1 MKHTYDIGGTVFGKW
16 RIERKIGEGSFG
28 TVYEIRRE
36 DFGQVYRAALKVI
49 TVPQSETELK
59 NARQEGMDDG
69 SIHTY
74 FYSMVEDIV
83 REFALMSRLK
93 GMTNV
98 VSYEDHEVVPHDDG
112 MGWDILIR
120 MELLTPLLE
129 YAYDHPFSRRDIIRL
144 GIDMC
149 RALELCQKYNII
161 HRDVKPENI
170 FVSGGGDFKLGDFGI
185 ARTVE
190 KTMSGMSKKGTY
202 NYMAPEVYRGGA
214 YGFSVDTYSLGVVMY
229 RLLNNNRLPFL
240 PQPPEPITYS
250 QRETALAKRMGGEQ
264 PPAPVNAG
272 GRLGEIVLRACAF
285 APEDRYSSPGQ
296 MRQELE
302 AIQYGPEDAALI
314 YPSGD
319 ELALYEN
326 QYVSRRSQGEKSEEP
341 SAAPAPAAAE
351 VTEKTES
358 VFGGGVVNSPEPEKT
373 PEEFFTPAG
382 GERAEDTFH
391 PITEG
396 TERTESVFGHGE
408 QPQKPAA
415 PRKPKKRGVLIAAIA
430 AAVVLLAA
438 GVALWWNQITTLP
451 ADVPVGPALESEPAD
466 SPEPSSEPSDT
477 PEPAVLPT
485 VIPDGEMQS
494 LRSMNGAVSRQPMD
508 TVRVA
513 ALACEEWLFDGPSA
527 GNIIGDGIEMDII
540 RVDDWLREDGVIQY
554 SYNQEIYYSDD
565 TEARYG
571 ESLKSIF
578 DRIEQLLDADEY
590 DLIVCY
596 SPWVDYLQWDNAYYD
611 RLVKIADAH
620 PDKEILLSGGLSAW
634 YGYDSSSSSIFP
646 VVSGERAINLTAAL
660 TNNLNPYE
668 PVDLPEYMLG
678 VAAALRCKS
687 GKLGVT
693 VTKEWDIF
701 AVQAFAAG
709 AASVDSNI
717 ELLLYGNQL
726 TTDGEA
732 DAVKRL
738 CEAGADV
745 IWCSDYNEAACKAAE
760 EYGALACCIS
770 YTLPDQ
776 APAAGLAVSGLGSFD
791 SDVRLVAECM
801 KEGLDVWP
809 QLLTPAYVY
818 LRGGVTEELFN
829 QMWDASFNRFRGAG
843 DNLFGDDLADSLTL
857 NVLHMPERPAE
868 LGFLGDLFADRWFV
882 RDDFNNQV
890 GYTHSGKYYDVT
902 DGELQELL
910 KRIRSMT
917 TDLEYFGADSL
928 VGTLEWEGKTCRVDI
943 YGGDRGRVTI
953 NWCVEE

>member
-202 NYMAPEVYRGGA
+202 SYMAPEVYRGGV

-326 QYVSRRSQGEKSEEP
+326 QYVSRRSQGESGVPSEP
-341 SAAPAPAAAE
+341 STAPAPESAE

-358 VFGGGVVNSPEPEKT
+358 VFGGGAVNSPAPEKA
-373 PEEFFTPAG
+373 PDEFFTPAG
-382 GERAEDTFH
+382 GERAEETFH

-466 SPEPSSEPSDT
+466 SPEPSAEPSDT
-477 PEPAVLPT
+477 PSAPLL
-485 VIPDGEMQS
+485 GESVELRQQVSAAGRQS
-494 LRSMNGAVSRQPMD
+494 MD

-513 ALACEEWLFDGPSA
+513 MLVCDEWSYQNPDIKGAVYGIQMDLYSVDQCLKDAGIVKTSFNDDVYYINDVFVEAEALNAILDF
-527 GNIIGDGIEMDII
+527 IELLLDSDSCDLVVGCSPWADLLGYEPDII
-540 RVDDWLREDGVIQY
+540 E
-554 SYNQEIYYSDD
+554 
-565 TEARYG
+565 
-571 ESLKSIF
+571 
-578 DRIEQLLDADEY
+578 
-590 DLIVCY
+590 
-596 SPWVDYLQWDNAYYD
+596 
-611 RLVKIADAH
+611 RLSKIAAAH

-634 YGYDSSSSSIFP
+634 YRLIAGGNTMLPDSI
-646 VVSGERAINLTAAL
+646 SGMLGVNGTAAL
-660 TNNLNPYE
+660 TNNLNPNE
-668 PVDLPEYMLG
+668 PMDLPEYMLG
-678 VAAALRCKS
+678 AAAALQCES
-687 GKLGVT
+687 GKIGVT
-693 VTKEWDIF
+693 VTEEWDIY

-709 AASVDSNI
+709 AASVNGNI
-717 ELLLYGNQL
+717 ELLVYGGEL
-726 TTDGEA
+726 TIDGEA
-732 DAVKRL
+732 EAVMQL
-738 CEAGADV
+738 CGAGADV
-745 IWCSDYNEAACKAAE
+745 IWCSDYNEAAHKAAKENGARSCCLTDLE
-760 EYGALACCIS
+760 EGA
-770 YTLPDQ
+770 
-776 APAAGLAVSGLGSFD
+776 APAVDLAISTLGDFRD
-791 SDVRLVAECM
+791 DILRTVECM
-801 KEGLDVWP
+801 KNGWETGP
-809 QLLTPAYVY
+809 YILTPSRLYVRDGASAELLEQMGTAREQY
-818 LRGGVTEELFN
+818 MDEGGGEFAEGFPSGMAVTF
-829 QMWDASFNRFRGAG
+829 
-843 DNLFGDDLADSLTL
+843 
-857 NVLHMPERPAE
+857 LHMPENPEVLNFLDQPFDGAW
-868 LGFLGDLFADRWFV
+868 LVLSDMNAWPGFVNMGWYYDISAQTAQAILKQIQSAGVDDGDDGQVSVLIERNGRTLHADAGYNSADR
-882 RDDFNNQV
+882 
-890 GYTHSGKYYDVT
+890 
-902 DGELQELL
+902 
-910 KRIRSMT
+910 
-917 TDLEYFGADSL
+917 
-928 VGTLEWEGKTCRVDI
+928 TLYLSWYEFDEG
-943 YGGDRGRVTI
+943 
-953 NWCVEE
+953 

>member
-1 MKHTYDIGGTVFGKW
+1 MNHTYGIGSTVFEKW
-16 RIERKIGEGSFG
+16 IIKHKLGEGSFG
-28 TVYEIRRE
+28 TVYEIQRE
-36 DFGQVYRAALKVI
+36 DFGEVYRAALKVI
-49 TVPQSETELK
+49 TVPQSDVEFQGALD
-59 NARQEGMDDG
+59 EGM
-69 SIHTY
+69 SRVQAEEY
-74 FYSMVEDIV
+74 FYSVVEDIV
-83 REFALMSRLK
+83 REFAIMAKLK
-93 GMTNV
+93 GTANV
-98 VSYEDHEVVPHDDG
+98 VSYEDHAVIRHKDG
-112 MGWDILIR
+112 VGWDILIR
-120 MELLTPLLE
+120 MELLNPLLP
-129 YAYDHPFSRRDIIRL
+129 YAYQHPMARRDIIRL
-144 GIDMC
+144 GIDVC
-149 RALELCQKYNII
+149 KALELCQKYNVI
-161 HRDVKPENI
+161 HRDIKPENI
-170 FVSGGGDFKLGDFGI
+170 FVSDNGDYKLGDFGI
-185 ARTVE
+185 ARTIE
-190 KTMSGMSKKGTY
+190 RTMSGLSKKGTY
-202 NYMAPEVYRGGA
+202 NYMAPEVYRGGE
-214 YGFSVDTYSLGVVMY
+214 YGFSVDIYSLGIVLY
-229 RLLNNNRLPFL
+229 RLLNQNRVPFL
-240 PQPPEPITYS
+240 PQPPEPITFR
-250 QRETALAKRMGGEQ
+250 QREEALARRMGGEAL
-264 PPAPVNAG
+264 PKPFYAE
-272 GRLGEIVLRACAF
+272 GRLAEIVQKACAYD
-285 APEDRYSSPGQ
+285 PKDRYSSPGQ

-326 QYVSRRSQGEKSEEP
+326 QYVSRRSQGESGVPSEP
-341 SAAPAPAAAE
+341 STAPAPESAE

-358 VFGGGVVNSPEPEKT
+358 VFGGGAVNSPASEKA

-382 GERAEDTFH
+382 GERAEETFP

-415 PRKPKKRGVLIAAIA
+415 PRKPKKRGVLISAIA

-438 GVALWWNQITTLP
+438 GVALWGNQITTLP

-466 SPEPSSEPSDT
+466 SPEPSAEPSDT
-477 PEPAVLPT
+477 PSAPLL
-485 VIPDGEMQS
+485 GE
-494 LRSMNGAVSRQPMD
+494 LRQQVSAAGRQPMD

-596 SPWVDYLQWDNAYYD
+596 SPWADYLQWDNAYYD

-646 VVSGERAINLTAAL
+646 VVSGERAVNLTAAL

-678 VAAALRCKS
+678 VAAALQCRS
-687 GKLGVT
+687 GKLGVA

-726 TTDGEA
+726 TTDGEV
-732 DAVKRL
+732 DAVERL

-745 IWCSDYNEAACKAAE
+745 IWCSDYNEAACEAAE

-801 KEGLDVWP
+801 REGLEVWP

-829 QMWDASFNRFRGAG
+829 QLWDASFNRFRGAG
-843 DNLFGDDLADSLTL
+843 DNLLGDDIADSLTL
-857 NVLHMPERPAE
+857 GVLRMPERPAE

-928 VGTLEWEGKTCRVDI
+928 IGTLEWERKTCRVEV